1 MSRPL
6 GVAVGAVLAALMITA
21 CGGKVIDDGKAE
33 GFIEDGLQKQAG
45 LKVSSVDCPSDVD
58 VEKGKTLDCTAETD
72 RGRYAVTL
80 RMTDDEGT
88 VVPAR
93 VQREK

>member
-6 GVAVGAVLAALMITA
+6 GVAVAAALAALAIGA

-45 LKVSSVDCPSDVD
+45 VKVSSVDCPSGVD
-58 VEKGKTLDCTAETD
+58 VEKGGTIDCTAQTD
-72 RGRYAVTL
+72 RGAYRVTL

-88 VVPAR
+88 VVPADVER
-93 VQREK
+93 VK

>member
-6 GVAVGAVLAALMITA
+6 GVAVGTALAALAITA

-33 GFIEDGLQKQAG
+33 GFIEDGLEKQAG
-45 LKVSSVDCPSDVD
+45 VKVSSVDCPSGVD
-58 VEKGKTLDCTAETD
+58 VEKGKSFNCTAQTD
-72 RGRYAVTL
+72 RGEYTVTL

-88 VVPAR
+88 VVPTRAQR
-93 VQREK
+93 VK